1 MSALQRFSDDCQ
13 LSILSLVLADP
24 RLIDGLDLEAE
35 DFPDSECAALWQCL
49 RAHRTNS
56 LAVIGEACSARVA
69 EFARLVMEG
78 CISAPSNL
86 HRHVR
91 GLRRAK
97 QSMDY
102 AQTVRAK
109 LGRARG

>member
-1 MSALQRFSDDCQ
+1 MNSLQRFADDCQ
-13 LSILSLVLADP
+13 LSILAILLADP
-24 RLIDGLDLEAE
+24 RLIEGLDLEAN

-49 RAHRTNS
+49 SAHRTNS
-56 LAVIGEACSARVA
+56 LDAIAGACGVDTAA
-69 EFARLVMEG
+69 FAREIGKG

-86 HRHVR
+86 RRHIR

-97 QSMDY
+97 QTMEY

-109 LGRARG
+109 LGRVGR